1 MKYENMIY
9 LSSTRPARYQITIL
23 SLLSILSINV
33 SKGKKETVLK
43 SSLEFSINQVLLK
56 VLPIEENQIP
66 SEMEVAPRKTIYTVY
81 TVYNVYTG

>member
-1 MKYENMIY
+1 MSFCQVTRKAYSEDYTEGNMKYENMIY
-9 LSSTRPARYQITIL
+9 LSSTLPARYQITIL

-66 SEMEVAPRKTIYTVY
+66 SEM
-81 TVYNVYTG
+81 